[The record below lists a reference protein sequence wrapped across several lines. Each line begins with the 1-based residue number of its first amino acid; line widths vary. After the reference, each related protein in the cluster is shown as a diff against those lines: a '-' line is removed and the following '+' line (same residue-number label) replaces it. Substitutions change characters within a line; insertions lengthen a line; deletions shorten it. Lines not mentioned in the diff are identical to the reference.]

1 MTRYVITALVWFSAL
16 ASQAVAVELL
26 SKPVVTQTAGGAN
39 ITWRTDVACGTRLSY
54 GTSLTKLDQKLEGPV
69 GAEHHVTLSGLTK
82 GTTYYYEVGSAR
94 QKLGAGNFIFGD
106 AGKAPA
112 EAPPQAAPPKSM
124 LERLVDAIKP
134 EAPKPKPGATAPAA
148 ARAPPTRQ
156 TWGRIDSLQD
166 HYDRHGADFQSKSP
180 DDYAAQAWFFL
191 QRAKA
196 GGLPMKWDDSDQS
209 LRVYDPK
216 TRAFAAYNRDG
227 TTKTYFR
234 PNSPSYWDR
243 QPGRLIQP
251 AQLPFK

>member
-1 MTRYVITALVWFSAL
+1 MTRFVLTALVWITA
-16 ASQAVAVELL
+16 QAAQAVELV
-26 SKPVVTQTAGGAN
+26 SGPTVAQSATGAVVS
-39 ITWRTDVACGTRLSY
+39 WRTDVACGTRLSY

-69 GAEHHVTLSGLTK
+69 GAEHNVTLPGLTK

-94 QKLGAGNFIFGD
+94 QKLGEGNFTLG
-106 AGKAPA
+106 APA
-112 EAPPQAAPPKSM
+112 KTSAETPPKATPPKSM
-124 LERLVDAIKP
+124 LEKVMDAIKP
-134 EAPKPKPGATAPAA
+134 DAPKPKPDTTAPTA

-166 HYDRHGADFQSKSP
+166 HFDRHGADFQSKSP
-180 DDYAAQAWFFL
+180 DDYAAQAWLFL

-234 PNSPSYWDR
+234 PNSPTYWDR
-243 QPGRLIQP
+243 QPGKLIQP